1 MRYGTPEAVALAERW
16 MATIE
21 TAAYRRQRRAGAREG
36 RVPARSTRERF
47 LAAPNVRRLP
57 EDVRG
62 AIARHGMRN
71 GLLTS
76 IAPTGTISL
85 LAGNVSSGIEPVF
98 DFRYERRVLERDG
111 RPAHGDGRG
120 LRATR
125 STASAS
131 VPPRRCPRPS

>member
-1 MRYGTPEAVALAERW
+1 MRYGTPEAVALAEGW
-16 MATIE
+16 MAAIQK
-21 TAAYRRQRRAGAREG
+21 AAYLASAELAREKG
-36 RVPARSTRERF
+36 AFPLYDAERF
-47 LAAPNVRRLP
+47 LAAPNVQRLP
-57 EDVRG
+57 EEVRG

-111 RPAHGDGRG
+111 SRAHRDGGG
-120 LRATR
+120 LRAR
-125 STASAS
+125 PLPPA
-131 VPPRRCPRPS
+131 VRRRPRR